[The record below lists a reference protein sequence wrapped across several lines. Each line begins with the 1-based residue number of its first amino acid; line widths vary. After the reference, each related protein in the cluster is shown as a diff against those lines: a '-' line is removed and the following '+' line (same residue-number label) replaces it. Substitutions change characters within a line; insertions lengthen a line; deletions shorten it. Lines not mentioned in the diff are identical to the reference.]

1 MNQYHWRTGGS
12 DHKKWQ
18 NYFGLMHGLA
28 QQKTYERLI
37 PPGAMQAQRDLFV
50 MEMETILYILAWQ
63 DRVDHSSG
71 RTLL

>member
-1 MNQYHWRTGGS
+1 MLELKRYVSNREPSTGAVL
-12 DHKKWQ
+12 DEWV
-18 NYFGLMHGLA
+18 

-37 PPGAMQAQRDLFV
+37 PSGAMQAQRDLFV